1 MKSLALGLGA
11 CLLLSATAGA
21 LSAGAAAFAGPPVRT
36 DADRSATA
44 LDVGLRRLGV
54 LRQKDV
60 REVGQSN
67 FTVDGAPVD
76 RDYADFDKYCAYLE
90 PLGVAKIRI
99 LTGWAK
105 SEKVKGRI
113 DTAWLEHIVDWCRA
127 HDVEPLLEL
136 SYGNPIYE
144 GGGGPGLADGIPNG
158 PAGLA
163 AWDRWVEHLART
175 FAGRVREWAMWN
187 EPDNK
192 PKPGQL
198 PHTPEQIAAF
208 NVRSARILRRAMPG
222 CRLHA
227 LSLAHN
233 DPDFLEKCLV
243 AFGDDVKL
251 FDTFIYH
258 GYVTNPDSS
267 YAKVEQQKALVAK
280 YAPHARLRQGEN
292 GCASEYLDRLS
303 LSRRPWSELSQAKWD
318 LRRMLGDLGHDV
330 ESGLFC
336 FVDIN
341 YAPPMHP
348 YRLCNRKG
356 YLRTNASNDV
366 IRVKRVYY
374 AVQNAVSIFN
384 SNVTRV
390 REKPLAV
397 CRDRTV
403 SLYEY
408 RTRGGS
414 PLLVFW
420 DHGPVK
426 VTERQSVFTVTLDP
440 KAAPNESVETRG
452 IPIEWAGQALREPV
466 WIDLITGWVYEL
478 PADRQ
483 IVHSCGIDFVEIP
496 AYDSPCVLTERRA
509 IDFVETVK

>member
-1 MKSLALGLGA
+1 MKAEKLNCIIILVA
-11 CLLLSATAGA
+11 A
-21 LSAGAAAFAGPPVRT
+21 LSHSVALAKESPYNPPVRT

-44 LDVGLRRLGV
+44 LNVGLKCIGT

-60 REVGQSN
+60 REVGPSN
-67 FTVDGAPVD
+67 FTIDGAPVD
-76 RDYADFDKYCAYLE
+76 RDFADFDKYCAYLP

-99 LTGWAK
+99 MTGWAK
-105 SEKVKGRI
+105 SETVKGCI
-113 DTAWLEHIVDWCRA
+113 DTAWLEHIVDWCCA
-127 HDVEPLLEL
+127 HGIEPLLEL

-144 GGGGPGLADGIPNG
+144 GGGGPGLADGIPNK
-158 PAGLA
+158 PEGLA

-175 FAGRVREWAMWN
+175 FAGRVNEWAMWN

-192 PKPGQL
+192 PKPGQE

-208 NVRSARILRRAMPG
+208 NVRSAQILKRARPN

-233 DPDFLEKCLV
+233 DPVFLEKCLI
-243 AFGDDVKL
+243 AFGEDTKL

-258 GYVTNPDSS
+258 GYVRNPDSS
-267 YAKVEQQKALVAK
+267 YEDVERQKALVAR

-292 GCASEYLDRLS
+292 GCASEYIDKLS
-303 LSRRPWSELSQAKWD
+303 LCRYPWSELSQAKWD

-348 YRLCNRKG
+348 YEFCNRKG

-374 AVQNAVSIFN
+374 AVQNVVSIFN
-384 SNVTRV
+384 SNVMRV
-390 REKPLAV
+390 SENPQAK

-408 RTRGGS
+408 RTRGGA

-420 DHGPVK
+420 EHGAKDSDASKP
-426 VTERQSVFTVTLDP
+426 DP
-440 KAAPNESVETRG
+440 QKCPNESVETRG
-452 IPIEWAGQALREPV
+452 IPIEWAGRPFRDPV
-466 WIDLITGWVYEL
+466 WVDLLTGWVYEVPTEMQL
-478 PADRQ
+478 
-483 IVHSCGIDFVEIP
+483 VHSCGIDFVEIP
-496 AYDSPCVLTERRA
+496 VYDSPCILTERGA
-509 IDFVETVK
+509 IDFVTAK